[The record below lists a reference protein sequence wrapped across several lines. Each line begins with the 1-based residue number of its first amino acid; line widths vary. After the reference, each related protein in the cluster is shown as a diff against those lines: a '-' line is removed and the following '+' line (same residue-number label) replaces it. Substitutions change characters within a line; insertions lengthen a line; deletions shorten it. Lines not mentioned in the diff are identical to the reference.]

1 MFVADPEMP
10 CPYRYP
16 ERDVEG
22 AVPYERERTRWD
34 CPEVGAIHESPA
46 GG

>member
-22 AVPYERERTRWD
+22 AVPYERERTRGI
-34 CPEVGAIHESPA
+34 VLK
-46 GG
+46 